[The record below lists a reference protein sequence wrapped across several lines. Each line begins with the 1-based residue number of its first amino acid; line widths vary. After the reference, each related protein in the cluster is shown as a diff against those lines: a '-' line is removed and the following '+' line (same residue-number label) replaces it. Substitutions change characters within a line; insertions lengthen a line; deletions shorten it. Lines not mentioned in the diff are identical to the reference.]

1 MGRYDFRALRVR
13 QTARALVETRRD
25 PALPPWY
32 KIVGDIPPSEIL
44 SRPVQRTPRVRG
56 KAKKPSRM
64 FQPLPIA
71 YPEDKLRSD
80 FFNDHPWELARPRLV
95 VEDSG
100 NDAKGYNW
108 ATIVQPGKQLDGESV
123 VQRQMWLMKHKAY
136 PKALAYDTARRE
148 FYKHRHL
155 EDVRRR
161 IAKEEALH
169 VGAYFGKG
177 PLEIGME
184 LEDKSFE
191 NWKQWAAQQIED
203 EQQMRAQ
210 LFSGPVNPEESA
222 PPEVEGSFE
231 ELPETVS
238 APR

>member
-1 MGRYDFRALRVR
+1 
-13 QTARALVETRRD
+13 
-25 PALPPWY
+25 
-32 KIVGDIPPSEIL
+32 
-44 SRPVQRTPRVRG
+44 
-56 KAKKPSRM
+56 
-64 FQPLPIA
+64 
-71 YPEDKLRSD
+71 
-80 FFNDHPWELARPRLV
+80 
-95 VEDSG
+95 
-100 NDAKGYNW
+100 
-108 ATIVQPGKQLDGESV
+108 
-123 VQRQMWLMKHKAY
+123 MKHKAY

-210 LFSGPVNPEESA
+210 LFSGPVNPEEVAA
-222 PPEVEGSFE
+222 PESEDVLEETPEAV
-231 ELPETVS
+231 P